1 MTVENNVSSGE
12 RKRGYTTMMT
22 SAEIRRAFLNYFEK
36 HGHTVVASSSLLPG
50 NDPTLLFTNAGM
62 VQFKDV
68 FLGLEKRDYTRATTA
83 QKCMRVSGKHN
94 DLENVGPSPRHHT
107 FFEMLGNFSFGDY
120 FKKEAIRY
128 AYECLTQSYKLDPER
143 LYYTVHTEDDEAY
156 GYWVNDIG
164 VDPKRVYRMGDK
176 TNFWMMGDTGPCG
189 PTSELHYDWG
199 PEFCTCHQPDCSVAL
214 DNGCERWLEVW
225 NLVFMQFNQAADGTR
240 TLLPKPGVD
249 TGMGLERVVSIVQN
263 RRSNYETDLFTPIM
277 DCIQELLG
285 HTDTE
290 REEHLVS
297 YRVIADHGRAVTFMI
312 GDGVMPGNE
321 GRRYVLRLILR
332 RAARHGRMAG
342 FTQPFLAEIAKV
354 VIREMGVHYTEL
366 KARQEFILN
375 VITQEEERFY
385 QTYEFGL
392 RLLTELMEELKAN
405 GESIVAGREAFKL
418 HATYGFPF
426 ELTRD
431 IALEH
436 GFLVDEAGFHQA
448 MAEHEKISASD
459 QFKMT
464 GEETHAFYAN
474 LLAQLKAEAKVGA
487 DGVKYAP
494 YQGTEM
500 ESHLVA
506 IIRDEQVV
514 NEAREGQQVELVL
527 AATPFY
533 IESGGQVSDTGLIV
547 HYDDPDAPPTWEFQ
561 VTDTRQPA
569 TGLIIHAGQMGVGTA
584 HLNDSAWAAVDEERR
599 WDIMRNHTA
608 THLLHRELRHILGEH
623 VQQAG
628 SLVAPDRLRFDFTH
642 PAMLTQE
649 ELWAIESSVND
660 AILAN
665 YAVRREH
672 HTYKEAVTSG
682 AMALFGEKYGDV
694 VRVIKIGDEDA
705 PFSQE
710 LCGGTHVNYTGDI
723 GFFHIVS
730 EGSVAAGV
738 RRIEAVTGR
747 YAYQLAQDRMAV
759 LDSVAAFLGCAPNEV
774 DRKVLN
780 LMGQIQDLEKTVE
793 KLRRELARQDFE
805 RLLSQV
811 QDVNGVR
818 VLSAQVEAANVAMLR
833 EISDWFRDRLGSGV
847 IVLGAILSG
856 KPSFVAAV
864 TPDLVERGLHAGT
877 LVKAV
882 AQEVGGSGGGRPTMA
897 QAGGRDTSHL
907 IEALSH
913 VPGLVE
919 QSLES

>member
-1 MTVENNVSSGE
+1 
-12 RKRGYTTMMT
+12 MMT
-22 SAEIRRAFLNYFEK
+22 SAQIRQAFLDYFARQ
-36 HGHTVVASSSLLPG
+36 GHTIVASSSLVPG

-62 VQFKDV
+62 VQFKDA
-68 FLGLEKRDYTRATTA
+68 FLGLEKRDYLRATTA

-120 FKKEAIRY
+120 FKREAIQY
-128 AYECLTQSYKLDPER
+128 AYECLTQTYGLDPQR
-143 LYYTVHTEDDEAY
+143 LYYTVHTQDDDAFN
-156 GYWVNDIG
+156 YWVNDME
-164 VDPKRVYRMGDK
+164 VDPARVYRMGDK

-199 PEFCTCHQPDCSVAL
+199 AEFCTCGQPDCSVLL

-225 NLVFMQFNQAADGTR
+225 NLVFMQFNQAGDGRR

-249 TGMGLERVVSIVQN
+249 TGMGLERIVSIVQN
-263 RRSNYETDLFTPIM
+263 KRSNYETDLFTPIM
-277 DCIQELLG
+277 DHVQKLLG
-285 HTDTE
+285 HSDAE
-290 REEHLVS
+290 REKHLVS

-332 RAARHGRMAG
+332 RAARHGRKAG
-342 FTQPFLAEIAKV
+342 FGEPFLSEIAKG
-354 VIREMGVHYTEL
+354 VIREMGEHYTEL

-392 RLLTELMEELKAN
+392 RLLTTLMDDLKQQ
-405 GESIVAGREAFKL
+405 GETVIAGADAFKL
-418 HATYGFPF
+418 HATYGFPY

-436 GFLVDEAGFHQA
+436 GMLVDEVGFRRA
-448 MAEHEKISASD
+448 MAEHEKVSASD
-459 QFKMT
+459 QFKMA
-464 GEETHAFYAN
+464 GEETLGLYAA
-474 LLAQLKAEAKVGA
+474 LLERLKADGNIDAE
-487 DGVKYAP
+487 GVKYVP
-494 YQGTEM
+494 YQDTQM

-506 IIRDEQVV
+506 IVRDGQEVQTG
-514 NEAREGQQVELVL
+514 REGEQLELVL

-533 IESGGQVSDTGLIV
+533 VESGGQISDTGFIV

-561 VTDTRQPA
+561 VVDTRQPVA
-569 TGLIIHAGQMGVGTA
+569 GLVVHIGQMKAGTA
-584 HLNDSAWAAVDEERR
+584 HLEDTALGVVDAERR

-608 THLLHRELRHILGEH
+608 THLLHSELRYVLGEH

-642 PAMLTQE
+642 PAMLTQD
-649 ELWAIESSVND
+649 ELWSIQSSVNE

-665 YAVRREH
+665 YPVRSDH
-672 HTYKEAVTSG
+672 HTYKEAVAAG
-682 AMALFGEKYGDV
+682 AMALFGEKYGDR
-694 VRVIKIGDEDA
+694 VRVIKIGEEET

-710 LCGGTHVNYTGDI
+710 LCGGTHVFYTGDI

-730 EGSVAAGV
+730 EGSVAAGI

-747 YAYQLAQDRMAV
+747 FAYQLAQTRMAV
-759 LDSVAAFLGCAPNEV
+759 LDSTAAFLGCAPDEV
-774 DRKVLN
+774 DRKVLS
-780 LMGQIQDLEKTVE
+780 LIGQLQDQEKMVE
-793 KLRRELARQDFE
+793 KLQRELARQDFE
-805 RLLSQV
+805 RLLNRV
-811 QDVNGVR
+811 QTVKGVN
-818 VLSAQVEAANVAMLR
+818 VLSAQVKAANVSMLR
-833 EISDWFRDRLGSGV
+833 EMSDWFRDRLGSGV
-847 IVLGAILSG
+847 IVLGAILSS
-856 KPSFVAAV
+856 KPSLVAAV

-882 AQEVGGSGGGRPTMA
+882 AQEVGGSGGGKPTLA
-897 QAGGRDTSHL
+897 QAGGRDVSRL
-907 IEALSH
+907 PEALGR

-919 QSLES
+919 QALKG